1 MRLALALS
9 LFAPVAFAEAP
20 LSLTAS
26 DGTGLKLEQLQA
38 RAVLDG
44 PLAFTELHLVFS
56 NPADRVIEGTF
67 HMVLPPLATVSRFAL
82 KLDDRWQEGEVVEKQ
97 AARRAYEDFLHRRQ
111 DPALLEQSGGNAFDA
126 RVFPIPARGKKEL
139 IVSYSHAPEGPYV
152 LPLKGLPAVSQL
164 DVAAY
169 VDGRSAATLT
179 KVGYAPENDFKVE
192 LSKNATKAMR
202 AGDYLVARVT
212 GAVKN
217 ETDALDSVAVLFD
230 TSASR
235 ALGFSEQVTLLQKL
249 VAGMGKSRVVLAAF
263 DQTVVPLYD
272 GPASGL
278 NDPVLKQLKARRAL
292 GASDLEAA
300 LTWAGTTK
308 CTRVVLLTDGV
319 ATAGAAGGDLLMA
332 AAKGLKASG
341 VQRLDAIALG
351 GLRDVATLKQLVT
364 AGLPRDGAVIDGD
377 KGASEALTRLS
388 ARTFSKLAVSLE
400 GAKFVWPKQVDGLQP
415 GDAVLVVAELP
426 AAAPMKLTLGGNAV
440 ALEISPFKP
449 ELPMLERAVVQ
460 GRLEELQDRIDRV
473 ADGPKQKGELKAQAV
488 KLSTTYRVLS
498 PYTALLVLETEADY
512 ARFGIDRRALADIL
526 VVNDGRVDRKKRA
539 ADTVVAMKPPPQ
551 QPPSDEKPRPAKEM
565 KKRKVSAKEDMPS
578 PKQAEMDND
587 SDGIPDV
594 ADRLEE
600 ESSDGAAP
608 GAPAARGAPAQAR
621 AAAAPAPMRMEAPPS
636 PPMPPP
642 PPTASPAPNAVAAE
656 PMLQLQSS
664 PGPAQELTGRPPY
677 EGTFKQVMDSLLAK
691 KPDEALAKARGWR
704 EESPGDVLALI
715 ALGEALEASGN
726 EKEAARAYGSIIDL
740 FPGRA
745 DLRRFAGARLE
756 RLKSPEALKLAV
768 DAFAKAAEQRADHP
782 ASHRLL
788 AYMLLKLGEPGRAF
802 AAIEK
807 GMAQHYPE
815 GRFRGVDRILHE
827 DAGLIAAAWMKA
839 EPARRAEILERAKKL
854 GVPLEEQ
861 PSLRFV
867 LNWETDANDVD
878 FHIVDGKKGHAFY
891 SAPHLN
897 SGGDLYADVTT
908 GYGPECFTIRNTP
921 GTRAY
926 PYKLAAHYYSRG
938 PMGYG
943 MGKLEI
949 IDHDGKGGL
958 KFVERPYVVMVDQ
971 AFVDLGTVDAATL
984 K

>member
-1 MRLALALS
+1 
-9 LFAPVAFAEAP
+9 V
-20 LSLTAS
+20 
-26 DGTGLKLEQLQA
+26 
-38 RAVLDG
+38 
-44 PLAFTELHLVFS
+44 
-56 NPADRVIEGTF
+56 
-67 HMVLPPLATVSRFAL
+67 
-82 KLDDRWQEGEVVEKQ
+82 
-97 AARRAYEDFLHRRQ
+97 
-111 DPALLEQSGGNAFDA
+111 
-126 RVFPIPARGKKEL
+126 
-139 IVSYSHAPEGPYV
+139 
-152 LPLKGLPAVSQL
+152 
-164 DVAAY
+164 
-169 VDGRSAATLT
+169 
-179 KVGYAPENDFKVE
+179 
-192 LSKNATKAMR
+192 
-202 AGDYLVARVT
+202 
-212 GAVKN
+212 
-217 ETDALDSVAVLFD
+217 
-230 TSASR
+230 
-235 ALGFSEQVTLLQKL
+235 
-249 VAGMGKSRVVLAAF
+249 
-263 DQTVVPLYD
+263 
-272 GPASGL
+272 
-278 NDPVLKQLKARRAL
+278 
-292 GASDLEAA
+292 
-300 LTWAGTTK
+300 
-308 CTRVVLLTDGV
+308 
-319 ATAGAAGGDLLMA
+319 
-332 AAKGLKASG
+332 
-341 VQRLDAIALG
+341 
-351 GLRDVATLKQLVT
+351 
-364 AGLPRDGAVIDGD
+364 
-377 KGASEALTRLS
+377 
-388 ARTFSKLAVSLE
+388 
-400 GAKFVWPKQVDGLQP
+400 
-415 GDAVLVVAELP
+415 
-426 AAAPMKLTLGGNAV
+426 KLTLGGNAV
-440 ALEISPFKP
+440 ALEVSPFKP

-526 VVNDGRVDRKKRA
+526 VVNDGRVDRKKRG

-551 QPPSDEKPRPAKEM
+551 PPPSDEKARPAKEM
-565 KKRKVSAKEDMPS
+565 KKRKVSGNEDMPS
-578 PKQAEMDND
+578 PKQAERELD
-587 SDGIPDV
+587 SDGVPDP
-594 ADRLEE
+594 ADRME

-608 GAPAARGAPAQAR
+608 GAPAARGAPAQAQ

-636 PPMPPP
+636 PPMAPP
-642 PPTASPAPNAVAAE
+642 PPTSSPAPSAAE
-656 PMLQLQSS
+656 PMMAARPPPPL
-664 PGPAQELTGRPPY
+664 AQAPELTGRPPY
-677 EGTFKQVMDSLLAK
+677 EGTFKQVMDALLAK
-691 KPDEALAKARGWR
+691 KSDEALAKARGWR
-704 EESPGDVLALI
+704 EEAPGDVLALI

-807 GMAQHYPE
+807 GMAQQYPPD
-815 GRFRGVDRILHE
+815 RFRGVDRILHE
-827 DAGLIAAAWMKA
+827 DAGLIAAAWIKA
-839 EPARRAEILERAKKL
+839 EPARHAEILERVKKL
-854 GVPLEEQ
+854 GVPLEDQ